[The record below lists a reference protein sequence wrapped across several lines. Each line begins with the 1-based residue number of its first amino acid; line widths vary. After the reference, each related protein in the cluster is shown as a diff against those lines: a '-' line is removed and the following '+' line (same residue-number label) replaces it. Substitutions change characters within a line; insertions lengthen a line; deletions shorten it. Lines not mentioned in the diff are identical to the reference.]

1 MTRHDFG
8 DDIGNIREAAVPGK
22 KEFHGRFVGGIH
34 HDAGSAPV
42 LQRLPCQR
50 DGGEGFRVG
59 FKEFQRPAGEQI
71 EPRRVHR

>member
-1 MTRHDFG
+1 MPQTPAVPFLHVFYPRGGLFPGTGITGAAHRLHQRRA
-8 DDIGNIREAAVPGK
+8 DIG
-22 KEFHGRFVGGIH
+22 
-34 HDAGSAPV
+34 
-42 LQRLPCQR
+42 QRLPCQR